1 MSDDFDQRV
10 KTFDKWFKRGAGFF
24 VFWFIFCFVLVMAS
38 LAGSCWVI
46 YKLLIHFSVI

>member
-24 VFWFIFCFVLVMAS
+24 VFWFICCFL
-38 LAGSCWVI
+38 LAGTGLAAACWVG
-46 YKLLIHFSVI
+46 YKLLTHFGII